1 MPVGRVE
8 STVTVARPPEDVFA
22 FFLDFDKYGEERVES
37 VVKEPEG
44 PTSAGTVFRFGNG
57 KGRETTMRFTSL
69 EPNRKIEFDGD
80 VGPLKP
86 VGAFIIEPTEG
97 GSTLTIRSRPIQSAH
112 SRWPRP
118 SSTSLE
124 RAPGQSDSL
133 KSRPQS
139 SANRLQRESR
149 PGSLLDRARHSQG
162 FSR

>member
-1 MPVGRVE
+1 VPVGRVE
-8 STVTVARPPEDVFA
+8 STVTVARPPEDVYA

-97 GSTLTIRSRPIQSAH
+97 GSKLTIRVAPNPVGALKVASPAINLVGSRTWAKRLAQIKAAI
-112 SRWPRP
+112 
-118 SSTSLE
+118 E
-124 RAPGQSDSL
+124 R
-133 KSRPQS
+133 
-139 SANRLQRESR
+139 
-149 PGSLLDRARHSQG
+149 
-162 FSR
+162 

>member
-8 STVTVARPPEDVFA
+8 ATVAVARPPEDVFA
-22 FFLDFDKYGEERVES
+22 FFLDFDKYGNERRAES

-80 VGPLKP
+80 VGWLRP

-97 GSTLTIRSRPIQSAH
+97 GSKLTI
-112 SRWPRP
+112 
-118 SSTSLE
+118 TV
-124 RAPGQSDSL
+124 APNPVGAFKVASPAVNVL
-133 KSRPQS
+133 GTRTWAK
-139 SANRLQRESR
+139 RLAQIKAAIES
-149 PGSLLDRARHSQG
+149 
-162 FSR
+162 

>member
-8 STVTVARPPEDVFA
+8 STVTVARPPEEVFA
-22 FFLDFDKYGEERVES
+22 FFLDFDKYGKERVAS
-37 VVKEPEG
+37 VVKEPDG

-97 GSTLTIRSRPIQSAH
+97 GSKLTIRVAPLTPAPIECAKPCWPTSYWSRADCAPLTRQAR
-112 SRWPRP
+112 SR
-118 SSTSLE
+118 S
-124 RAPGQSDSL
+124 
-133 KSRPQS
+133 
-139 SANRLQRESR
+139 
-149 PGSLLDRARHSQG
+149 
-162 FSR
+162 